1 MSDQSDMAKT
11 TSKTILWSWLAAAV
25 VALVAG
31 CNFAPKYK
39 VPPLDTPQAYKETN
53 GWKTAEPADAALKGN
68 WWEMFNDPQLNALEE
83 KVAVSNQTVVAALEN
98 FLAAREVAKQ
108 ARSELFPT
116 VTADPS
122 YTRTHP
128 SSNGGSSLSSGS
140 VSNGSASSGSSSIP
154 LTRTYSAYSLPLDAS
169 WEPDLWGSIRNT
181 VRASAYSAQSTAA
194 QLANMILTVQAELA
208 VDFYELR
215 AQDELID
222 LYTRTIKDYQ
232 DSLDLTKTLFET
244 GIDSDLDVAQ
254 ADALLQTTLAQA
266 TALGIARAQYEHA
279 IALLMGQSA
288 STFSLKPAPLAYKP
302 PVIPLGVP
310 AQLMERRPDIAA
322 AERTVA
328 ENNASIGVARAAYY
342 PAINLTGGTGFQS
355 STLSQL
361 LKSSSF
367 YWALGAEA
375 SETIFDAGKRKAVT
389 QQAWADYRSSAAT
402 YRETVLVAFQQVEDN
417 LAALRILSMQIGQQ
431 GVAIRASQKNLD
443 LAVERYRLGINSYL
457 NVITAQESLLANQ
470 QTAVSIHMQ
479 EMTASVQLIMALGGG
494 WNTNDLPSTK
504 RVLHSNATNAPA
516 AQ

>member
-1 MSDQSDMAKT
+1 MSTQSNMPKPAMRSIFWT
-11 TSKTILWSWLAAAV
+11 FLTALAL
-25 VALVAG
+25 ALAAG
-31 CNFAPKYK
+31 CNFAPKYT
-39 VPPLDTPQAYKETN
+39 VPPMDTPAAYKETN
-53 GWKTAEPADAALKGN
+53 GWKTAEPADAGLKGN

-116 VTADPS
+116 VTADPT
-122 YTRTHP
+122 YTKTHP
-128 SSNGGSSLSSGS
+128 SSASGD
-140 VSNGSASSGSSSIP
+140 SIP
-154 LTRTYSAYSLPLDAS
+154 LTTTFSAYSLPLDAT

-181 VRASAYSAQSTAA
+181 VRASTYSAQSTAA
-194 QLANMILTVQAELA
+194 QLANMLLTVQAELA

-232 DSLDLTKTLFET
+232 DSLDLTKALFET

-254 ADALLQTTLAQA
+254 ADSLLQTTLAQA

-279 IALLMGQSA
+279 IALLMGQPA
-288 STFSLKPAPLAYKP
+288 STFSLKPAPLSYKP
-302 PVIPLGVP
+302 PAVPLGLP
-310 AQLMERRPDIAA
+310 AQLLERRPDIAA

-328 ENNASIGVARAAYY
+328 ENNASIGVARAAYF
-342 PAINLTGGTGFQS
+342 PTINLTGGTGFQS

-367 YWALGAEA
+367 YWALGAAA

-389 QQAWADYRSSAAT
+389 QQAWADYRASAAT
-402 YRETVLVAFQQVEDN
+402 YRETVLTAFQQVEDN
-417 LAALRILSMQIGQQ
+417 LAALRILSAQIGQQ
-431 GVAIRASQKNLD
+431 DVAIRASQKNFD
-443 LAVERYRLGINSYL
+443 LAVERYRLGISSYL
-457 NVITAQESLLANQ
+457 NVITAQESLLSNQ

-494 WNTNDLPSTK
+494 WNTNDLPSSK
-504 RVLHSNATNAPA
+504 RVLHSNESA
-516 AQ
+516 AR